1 MGLRALELRGFK
13 SFADPTR
20 LPLTHALIG
29 IVGPNGCGK
38 SNLADAV
45 RWILGQQRPRSLRIE
60 KAEHLIFSGSAKRK
74 PLPFAEV
81 SLEVEGLSPEAPR
94 LTFTRRI
101 HRSGETEYLLNGN
114 PVRLKDFLTYFWQLN
129 LSAQAVLDG
138 AQLEALIQDTGEAR
152 RALLESL
159 AGIEKYHYYR
169 REALAEL
176 EKTAQALQQIG
187 AVIQEVGSQIQVLEA
202 QAEKVH
208 TYRNLQA
215 EYRATLSEWIA
226 YSLQVLKAQEEALL
240 AELQQQKAL
249 LAELV
254 GMLQGIE
261 ADLAQ
266 IEAEELHSA
275 LEACQTEYRTH
286 QAALQ
291 DLLQTEATVRER
303 LRLLRQQQDE
313 VLSEKA
319 HRLRQKTELLHELS
333 AHGQKQADYE
343 REWLGHQQRTSQL
356 KQALQNAESTLRQAE
371 PELNAQQKICASLE
385 QKVRQLE
392 SHRRALELSR
402 QSLQDRWTKLKAERA
417 ALEERLRPLELERAE
432 AQAELTALE
441 AKRAQLQAALA
452 SYQKTAAY
460 LASRQKVARQKL
472 DWSEKLKAQL
482 EGELLLLQRLSN
494 EAAGVPPFLYRLR
507 AEKQL
512 EFWRTEDIFWGPS
525 EVLRLVAVL
534 VGLEPPTL
542 WVRTLEAAET
552 LHALILQQAEGS
564 FSVRWYQPKPCWT
577 SPTSWRAHLQTLPG
591 FEGLAE
597 YLWGDVEV
605 ATEPFPHPTARR
617 FIHPEGKVVF
627 LADGHSYHFAQLP
640 TSRVGL
646 PHRLQLL
653 EGRRARL
660 ARYQRLWQAYATEL
674 AERLHQLPL
683 NETQNHLRLLE
694 QRIQALEKQLSTT
707 SARQEEMQ
715 HSLQLLQKQLAQLD
729 QESQSLQTEL
739 EAVHKALEAEK
750 AHLETARHALTALQD
765 SIRENTR
772 HLQSLQRAYQ
782 EARLA
787 LAQLE
792 QEKSSLIR
800 TQRLL
805 SQQLEEV
812 SRRLAFLERRAEELA
827 EAIPG
832 LAAQEADLATQRK
845 ALEDRLQS
853 LEATLAEQRTRAEAH
868 QAQLLA
874 LHEARA
880 KYQAQRSA
888 LQEAIN
894 GLEKR
899 LGEVRQS
906 RALLLQRLEVEL
918 ELSPAELP
926 PPPQAPLSEEA
937 VERRL
942 GRLRRAMQA
951 LGELNFEAAALL
963 EELSQRQAHLSQ
975 EEAQIRQA
983 HTRLSTLLQNL
994 EREAQ
999 TQFQS
1004 VFSKVA
1010 ERFQTLF
1017 QILFGEES
1025 SATLQLTQPES
1036 PLTSPIEI
1044 LARPPGKKVRTLQ
1057 QLSGGEKTLTALALV
1072 LATFSVRPSALCVL
1086 DEVDAHLDDANAHR
1100 LARLLRSLASETTF
1114 LIITH
1119 NKITMSYCD
1128 VLYGVTMAEK
1138 GVSLILAAEF
1148 APMPSALL
1156 AS

>member
-20 LPLTHALIG
+20 LPLTQALIG

-38 SNLADAV
+38 SNLADAI
-45 RWILGQQRPRSLRIE
+45 RWILGQQRSRSLRIE
-60 KAEHLIFSGSAKRK
+60 KAEHLIFSGSEKRK

-94 LTFTRRI
+94 LTFTRRV
-101 HRSGETEYLLNGN
+101 HRSGETEYLLNGS

-129 LSAQAVLDG
+129 LSAQAVLDS

-187 AVIQEVGSQIQVLEA
+187 VVIQEVESQLQVLRA

-215 EYRATLSEWIA
+215 EYRTTLSEWIA
-226 YSLQVLKAQEEALL
+226 YSLQGLKAQEEALL
-240 AELQQQKAL
+240 AELRQQKAL
-249 LAELV
+249 LAELAV
-254 GMLQGIE
+254 RLQEIE
-261 ADLAQ
+261 ADLGRA
-266 IEAEELHSA
+266 EAEDLHSA
-275 LEACQTEYRTH
+275 LEACQVEYRTH
-286 QAALQ
+286 QTALQ
-291 DLLQTEATVRER
+291 NLLQTKAAIQER
-303 LRLLRQQQDE
+303 LRLLQQQQEE

-319 HRLRQKTELLHELS
+319 HRLRQKTELTHELS
-333 AHGQKQADYE
+333 AHAQKQADYE
-343 REWLGHQQRTSQL
+343 KEWLAQQQRTSDL
-356 KQALQNAESTLRQAE
+356 KQALQKAESALRQAE
-371 PELNAQQKICASLE
+371 SELNSQQKRCASLE
-385 QKVRQLE
+385 PKVRQLE
-392 SHRRALELSR
+392 SRRQALELSR
-402 QSLQDRWTKLKAERA
+402 QSLQGRWAKLKAERA
-417 ALEERLRPLELERAE
+417 ALEERLRALELERAE
-432 AQAELTALE
+432 TQAELTALE
-441 AKRAQLQAALA
+441 AKRKQLQAALA
-452 SYQKTAAY
+452 SHQKTAAY
-460 LASRQKVARQKL
+460 LASRQKIARQKL
-472 DWSEKLKAQL
+472 DWSEKLKAHL
-482 EGELLLLQRLSN
+482 EGELLFLQRLSS
-494 EAAGVPPFLYRLR
+494 EAAGVPSFLHRLR
-507 AEKQL
+507 AEGQL
-512 EFWRTEDIFWGPS
+512 EFWRTEEIFWGTP

-534 VGLEPPTL
+534 VCLEPPTL
-542 WVRTLEAAET
+542 WVRTPEAAET
-552 LHALILQQAEGS
+552 LHALILQRAEGS
-564 FSVRWYQPKPCWT
+564 FSVRWYQPKPPWT
-577 SPTSWRAHLQTLPG
+577 THTSWRAHLQTLPG

-597 YLWGDVEV
+597 YLWGEVEI
-605 ATEPFPHPTARR
+605 ASEPFPHPTARR
-617 FIHPEGKVVF
+617 FVHPEGKLVF
-627 LADGHSYHFAQLP
+627 LADGRSYHFAQLQI
-640 TSRVGL
+640 SQVGL

-653 EGRRARL
+653 EGRQARL
-660 ARYQRLWQAYATEL
+660 TRYQRLWQAYADEL
-674 AERLHQLPL
+674 AERLQRLPL

-694 QRIQALEKQLSTT
+694 QRVQALEKQLSTT

-715 HSLQLLQKQLAQLD
+715 HSLQLLQKQFAQLD

-739 EAVHKALEAEK
+739 EAVHEALEAEK
-750 AHLETARHALTALQD
+750 AHFETARQALATLQECVQ
-765 SIRENTR
+765 ENTR
-772 HLQSLQRAYQ
+772 QLQTLQRAFQ

-812 SRRLAFLERRAEELA
+812 SRRLIFLERRAGELA

-832 LAAQEADLATQRK
+832 LAAQEANLATQQK
-845 ALEDRLQS
+845 ELEGRLQS
-853 LEATLAEQRTRAEAH
+853 LEAILAEQRAKVEAH

-894 GLEKR
+894 SLEKR
-899 LGEVRQS
+899 IGEIQQS

-918 ELSPAELP
+918 GLSPAELP

-963 EELSQRQAHLSQ
+963 EELTQRHAHLSQ

-983 HTRLSTLLQNL
+983 YTRLTTLLQNL

-999 TQFQS
+999 SQFQS
-1004 VFSKVA
+1004 VFTKVG
-1010 ERFQTLF
+1010 ERFQALF

-1086 DEVDAHLDDANAHR
+1086 DEVDAPLDDANAHH
-1100 LARLLRSLASETTF
+1100 LARLLRSLAGETTF

-1148 APMPSALL
+1148 ASMPSTLL